1 MHPFHT
7 ALGTIRCET
16 SQATID
22 GLLFDCGLR
31 AVAASDPHHFHIRDA
46 GRASEPEV
54 ARELWQLALR
64 SLRDAQRD
72 GALPPFT
79 VASTRLN

>member
-1 MHPFHT
+1 MHPFDT
-7 ALGTIRCET
+7 PLGTIRCET

-31 AVAASDPHHFHIRDA
+31 AEATADPHHFQIRDT

-54 ARELWQLALR
+54 ARELWQLALS
-64 SLRDAQRD
+64 SLREAQRD
-72 GALPPFT
+72 GALPSFS
-79 VASTRLN
+79 VAHSNLN

>member
-1 MHPFHT
+1 MNPFDST
-7 ALGTIRCET
+7 LGTIRCET

-31 AVAASDPHHFHIRDA
+31 AEATADPHHFHIRDA

-54 ARELWQLALR
+54 ARELWQLAL
-64 SLRDAQRD
+64 SNLREAQRD

-79 VASTRLN
+79 VARTRLN